1 MSLKQPTEAAS
12 AISQLFLGVRIE
24 CAQCHHHPFERWSQ
38 QDFYA
43 LSGFFTGIKQKSL
56 PDGSTSLVLAAAHD
70 LKHPRSGEIIPAAG
84 LGQAAETGQTIESG
98 QAGTDRPA
106 ADLIETLR
114 GRDRREQ
121 LASWMTESS
130 NPFFARA
137 IANRIWAHY
146 FGRGLVEPIDDMRAS
161 NPATNEPLLDALAQ
175 HLRETGYDLKA
186 FTRTLLASRVYQLSG
201 ETNETNLAD
210 KQYFSHAE
218 SRTLPAEVLLDAIS
232 QVTASPEK
240 FNGWPLGARAIDV
253 WDNRMPS
260 YFFRIF
266 GRPQRTTVCAASAV
280 TRPAF
285 HKRCI

>member
-1 MSLKQPTEAAS
+1 
-12 AISQLFLGVRIE
+12 
-24 CAQCHHHPFERWSQ
+24 
-38 QDFYA
+38 
-43 LSGFFTGIKQKSL
+43 
-56 PDGSTSLVLAAAHD
+56 
-70 LKHPRSGEIIPAAG
+70 
-84 LGQAAETGQTIESG
+84 
-98 QAGTDRPA
+98 
-106 ADLIETLR
+106 
-114 GRDRREQ
+114 
-121 LASWMTESS
+121 MTESS

-146 FGRGLVEPIDDMRAS
+146 FGRGLVEPVDDMRAS

-240 FNGWPLGARAIDV
+240 FNGWPLGAARSMCGTIGCPPISFASLVVPRERRCALANAVI
-253 WDNRMPS
+253 
-260 YFFRIF
+260 
-266 GRPQRTTVCAASAV
+266 RPVS
-280 TRPAF
+280 